1 MDVDIDS
8 GNRENILKLIRSTP
22 AMMSRNGVV
31 GKHASGVYVTKIPRD
46 PETGLCTLDYQ
57 VAEDLGYIKLD
68 LLNLTLYERVT
79 GPEHLDKLVSTEPDW
94 SMLTRQADVDQ
105 LIHIN
110 GHFSTLQK
118 MPEPVDSI
126 PRMAMFL
133 SVMRPAKRRL
143 IGLPWKT
150 VGETVWI
157 KPTDGSYAFRRS
169 HAVSYAL
176 LVAVNMN
183 LNMGVK

>member
-8 GNRENILKLIRSTP
+8 GNRDNILKLIRSTP
-22 AMMSRNGVV
+22 AMMNRNGVP
-31 GKHASGVYVTKIPRD
+31 GKHASGVYVTKIPSD

-57 VAEDLGYIKLD
+57 VAESLGYIKLD

-79 GPEHLDKLVSTEPDW
+79 GPEHLDRLVAAEPDW
-94 SMLTRQADVDQ
+94 SMLGRQADVDQ

-118 MPEPVDSI
+118 MPEPVNSI

-133 SVMRPAKRRL
+133 AVMRPAKRHL
-143 IGLPWKT
+143 IGLSWKT
-150 VGETVWI
+150 VAETVWV
-157 KPTDGSYAFRRS
+157 KPTDGSYAFKKA
-169 HAVSYAL
+169 HAISYAL

-183 LNMGVK
+183 LNSGIA